1 MSHTATVVTEL
12 TVLVLA
18 IFLGLEVISL
28 SPRRESLEDLEAAMR
43 EYLEWEINLVND
55 MASDDD
61 HRFRVI
67 RG

>member
-1 MSHTATVVTEL
+1 MADAADDVV
-12 TVLVLA
+12 
-18 IFLGLEVISL
+18 L
-28 SPRRESLEDLEAAMR
+28 SARERGQDREAAMR

-61 HRFRVI
+61 HRFQVA